1 MVMNSKSFNKLTG
14 ETGEHIGER
23 YLREQGYQIVARNV
37 RSPFGEIDLVAKHQ
51 KTLVFVEVKTRRS
64 ADFGLPEESITK
76 RKKAR
81 LGRLASWYLSQHSA
95 SEPEVRFDVLA
106 IQLGGERPEIRL
118 IQNAFE
124 VSS

>member
-14 ETGEHIGER
+14 ETGEHIGEH
-23 YLREQGYQIVARNV
+23 YLKGQGYQIVARNV
-37 RSPFGEIDLVAKHQ
+37 RSPLGEIDLVAKHQ

-81 LGRLASWYLSQHSA
+81 LGRLASWYLSQHSI
-95 SEPEVRFDVLA
+95 SESEVRFDVLA
-106 IQLGGERPEIRL
+106 VQLGGEHPEIRL

-124 VSS
+124 LRG